1 MLITNFKIRALFSEL
16 TNRIHHMYTRISHTI
31 VTRGVRK
38 QWNPQGILLFI
49 RLIGSNRGKYS
60 REESVKTPSPKSY
73 HTQLLRALF
82 VLWFTLALTAGSVEA
97 QSIAERLKQGVDSP
111 EQSQNEFRG
120 GSDQRD
126 ENMKKLFAPIMSSAG
141 GGIDKWY
148 SPHLRDLRINKS
160 NRKKQ
165 AKLRS
170 DAGVTYKKWGPCPFL
185 PGIEGWICSNGKNI
199 RTACTECQPRGS
211 HPPNR
216 DGQRPMQGCPAQDLV
231 DEHVYDVCCD
241 TAPTG
246 TRVYE
251 SFIEDS
257 NYKTCCVKQDEAEK
271 AEEYIACKHPM
282 GDGWAGLFEYYYPT
296 NALGWE
302 NERTTTMIAKKDEV
316 KSCVDAVDSIMENDT
331 TADWVSKA
339 IERNQ
344 KMAAGESPQVVSGS
358 EVKGNVKKDI
368 KEVRPQD
375 KKLRFSDSLQGEG
388 LTLRINFPSMEQS
401 ERHAIAKHFCM
412 RPEQFDKLLDP
423 VHDKL
428 QFKGGASKS
437 QLEQIPI
444 WSNYCKM
451 GVELMTDTAKSK
463 IVNWDRTKT
472 DFTKGM
478 SAWEQDP
485 LYCQRINSRA
495 NPNMGITKIK
505 DVIDK
510 SQGAGRTASEV
521 GYTCSAQGKLNGGM
535 VPVSL
540 YRHAAVES
548 RAAISDHA
556 LGFLI
561 AGGLA
566 ESVGMRQ
573 GQRSYYKRF
582 EPLPYS
588 WGGSESHR
596 TFKGKQFTASGT
608 NELQLVDPG
617 NSNCKGYSGNNYQG
631 RDTSDQL
638 YISNFTHKVFTQE
651 AIVNV
656 DTEDAFDKF
665 VQEWATE
672 AEKKNIAKRGVDKE
686 VHNYAAAFRKFAT
699 CPKGFVRWRPPN
711 DEHNMNLVANLDT
724 FCGEENFGSPRAH

>member
-1 MLITNFKIRALFSEL
+1 LNFQPVIEVACRGRIAL
-16 TNRIHHMYTRISHTI
+16 
-31 VTRGVRK
+31 
-38 QWNPQGILLFI
+38 W
-49 RLIGSNRGKYS
+49 
-60 REESVKTPSPKSY
+60 
-73 HTQLLRALF
+73 
-82 VLWFTLALTAGSVEA
+82 GSVVCAYLIVISLA
-97 QSIAERLKQGVDSP
+97 QVACAQNIADRLQQGVDNP
-111 EQSQNEFRG
+111 QQSQNEFRG

-148 SPHLRDLRINKS
+148 SPHLRDLRINNS

-170 DAGVTYKKWGPCPFL
+170 EAGTASEVFIHVGNCWECKNGLGGP
-185 PGIEGWICSNGKNI
+185 K
-199 RTACTECQPRGS
+199 TACPKCQYKTGQGCFPEQDWYDHHVFGRCCL
-211 HPPNR
+211 N
-216 DGQRPMQGCPAQDLV
+216 DGQ
-231 DEHVYDVCCD
+231 
-241 TAPTG
+241 G
-246 TRVYE
+246 TRIYKQ
-251 SFIEDS
+251 FTKDS
-257 NYKTCCVKQDEAEK
+257 NFKTCCVLEGEENDVEEK
-271 AEEYIACKHPM
+271 IACKHPK

-316 KSCVDAVDSIMENDT
+316 QKCVDAVDAIMENDK

-344 KMAAGESPQVVSGS
+344 KMAAGESPQGVSGS
-358 EVKGNVKKDI
+358 EVKSNVKKDI

-388 LTLRINFPSMEQS
+388 LTLRINFPLMEQS

-412 RPEQFDKLLDP
+412 RPKQFDKLLDP
-423 VHDKL
+423 DHDKL
-428 QFKGGASKS
+428 QLEGGSSKS

-444 WSNYCKM
+444 WSNYCRE

-540 YRHAAVES
+540 YRHAAVER

-561 AGGLA
+561 AGGLFKK
-566 ESVGMRQ
+566 MIK
-573 GQRSYYKRF
+573 GQKSYYKRF

-588 WGGSESHR
+588 WGGSNAHR

-617 NSNCKGYSGNNYQG
+617 NSNCKGYSGRNYQG
-631 RDTSDQL
+631 RGTSDQL

-651 AIVNV
+651 PIVNV
-656 DTEDAFDKF
+656 DTEDAFDKYA
-665 VQEWATE
+665 QEWATGGD
-672 AEKKNIAKRGVDKE
+672 KKKIAKRGVDKD

-699 CPKGFVRWRPPN
+699 CPKGFVRWKPTS
-711 DEHNMNLVANLDT
+711 DAHNRNLRANLDL
-724 FCGEENFGSPRAH
+724 FCGEENFGSPRAHGQ

>member
-1 MLITNFKIRALFSEL
+1 
-16 TNRIHHMYTRISHTI
+16 MYTRISHTI
-31 VTRGVRK
+31 VTMGVRK

-49 RLIGSNRGKYS
+49 RLIGSNREEDSMK
-60 REESVKTPSPKSY
+60 ESVKTLSLKSY
-73 HTQLLRALF
+73 HTQLVRAVV
-82 VLWFTLALTAGSVEA
+82 VLCLALVLTSGSASA
-97 QSIAERLKQGVDSP
+97 QSIAERLKQGVDNP
-111 EQSQNEFRG
+111 QSAQNEFRG

-141 GGIDKWY
+141 SGIDKWY
-148 SPHLRDLRINKS
+148 APHLRDLRINPG
-160 NRKKQ
+160 NRDKQ
-165 AKLRS
+165 AKLRAE
-170 DAGVTYKKWGPCPFL
+170 AGLMMKLPCYLGKFQ
-185 PGIEGWICSNGKNI
+185 IGWRCLNGKGEAK
-199 RTACTECQPRGS
+199 TACIDAECQDKRCNIPWPDHHLS
-211 HPPNR
+211 K
-216 DGQRPMQGCPAQDLV
+216 
-231 DEHVYDVCCD
+231 ECC
-241 TAPTG
+241 TIPLGTG
-246 TRVYE
+246 TAVYE
-251 SFIEDS
+251 DFTKDS
-257 NYKTCCVKQDEAEK
+257 NYKTCCVLQGPEETYDEEK
-271 AEEYIACKHPM
+271 IACMHPR

-316 KSCVDAVDSIMENDT
+316 KKCVEQVDSKMENDN

-344 KMAAGESPQVVSGS
+344 KMAAGESPQGVSGS
-358 EVKGNVKKDI
+358 KVKGNVKKDI

-401 ERHAIAKHFCM
+401 ERHALAKHFCM
-412 RPEQFDKLLDP
+412 RPTQFDKLLDP

-428 QFKGGASKS
+428 HRGGGPSKS

-444 WSNYCKM
+444 WSNYCNE

-463 IVNWDRTKT
+463 INNWDNTKT

-478 SAWEQDP
+478 AAWEQDP

-510 SQGAGRTASEV
+510 SQGAGRSASEV
-521 GYTCSAQGKLNGGM
+521 GYTCSATGKLNGGM

-540 YRHAAVES
+540 YRHAAVER

-561 AGGLA
+561 AGGLL
-566 ESVGMRQ
+566 EPQMRA
-573 GQRSYYKRF
+573 GQKSYYKRF

-588 WGGSESHR
+588 WGGSEPHR

-608 NELQLVDPG
+608 NELQYVDPG
-617 NSNCKGYSGNNYQG
+617 NSNCKGYSGKNYQG
-631 RDTSDQL
+631 RNTSDQL

-651 AIVNV
+651 PIVNV
-656 DTEDAFDKF
+656 DSEKAFDKYI
-665 VQEWATE
+665 QEWATE
-672 AEKKNIAKRGVDKE
+672 AEKNLAKRGVDKD

-699 CPKGFVRWRPPN
+699 CPKGFKRWRPPN
-711 DEHNMNLVANLDT
+711 DDHNRDLVANLNT

>member
-1 MLITNFKIRALFSEL
+1 MNFQPVIEAACRGRRAL
-16 TNRIHHMYTRISHTI
+16 
-31 VTRGVRK
+31 
-38 QWNPQGILLFI
+38 W
-49 RLIGSNRGKYS
+49 
-60 REESVKTPSPKSY
+60 
-73 HTQLLRALF
+73 
-82 VLWFTLALTAGSVEA
+82 GSVVCAYLIVISLA
-97 QSIAERLKQGVDSP
+97 QVACAQNIAERLQQGVDNP
-111 EQSQNEFRG
+111 QQSQNEFRG

-148 SPHLRDLRINKS
+148 SPHLRDLRINLS
-160 NRKKQ
+160 NRNKQ
-165 AKLRS
+165 AKLRAE
-170 DAGVTYKKWGPCPFL
+170 AGLKMKLPCFL
-185 PGIEGWICSNGKNI
+185 GKSQIGWHCLNGKGEYK
-199 RTACTECQPRGS
+199 TACMDKDCQDERCNTPWPDDHLSKECCTIPYGRG
-211 HPPNR
+211 
-216 DGQRPMQGCPAQDLV
+216 
-231 DEHVYDVCCD
+231 
-241 TAPTG
+241 TAI
-246 TRVYE
+246 YE
-251 SFIEDS
+251 AFTEDS
-257 NYKTCCVKQDEAEK
+257 NYKTCCVKEGPEEFYDEEK
-271 AEEYIACKHPM
+271 IACMHPM

-296 NALGWE
+296 NSLGWE

-316 KSCVDAVDSIMENDT
+316 KKCVDAVDAIMENDK

-344 KMAAGESPQVVSGS
+344 KMAAGESPQGVSGS
-358 EVKGNVKKDI
+358 EVKSNVKKDI

-388 LTLRINFPSMEQS
+388 LTLRINFPLMEQS

-423 VHDKL
+423 LHDKL
-428 QFKGGASKS
+428 QLQGGPSKS

-444 WSNYCKM
+444 WSNYCRE

-540 YRHAAVES
+540 YRHAAVER

-566 ESVGMRQ
+566 ESAGMRR
-573 GQRSYYKRF
+573 GQKSYYKRF

-588 WGGSESHR
+588 WGGSEAHR

-608 NELQLVDPG
+608 NELQRVDPG
-617 NSNCKGYSGNNYQG
+617 NSNCKGYSGKNYQG
-631 RDTSDQL
+631 RNTSDQL

-651 AIVNV
+651 PIVNV
-656 DTEDAFDKF
+656 DTENAFDKYA
-665 VQEWATE
+665 QEWATGGD
-672 AEKKNIAKRGVDKE
+672 KKKIAKRGVDKD

-699 CPKGFVRWRPPN
+699 CPKGFVRWKPPT
-711 DEHNMNLVANLDT
+711 DDHNMNLRANLDL